1 VTVLD
6 LKPNSQDT
14 SAFYL
19 QNIYQ
24 LQLLADSNESRPLVP
39 ATPAVPP
46 PFSPPRYVIW
56 VNSLWFLSLV
66 ISLTCAMLATLIQQ
80 WARRYLRITQREP
93 SSPHDGAR
101 IRAFFSHGVEKLG
114 FTRVVEAI
122 PALIHLSLFLF
133 FAGLLIYLFNVNHT
147 VFCAIAWSVAVSAA
161 TYMLITLMPILRLDS
176 PYYAPLSSLAFR
188 VHAGILGPTFL
199 ILGWFSSFSSRA
211 SKHFFGLSDRYFKRS
226 TRGLEKVAEDIVR
239 KSSAEID
246 DLVLKWTFNA
256 HTFASNDQL
265 DRFFECIYSFY
276 NSTQIVQDPLRRLA
290 TLGSR
295 KFSSALV
302 AFLNRALT
310 SNSVTRSDKVLRFI
324 MCVKIADETQDA
336 PLRDLFSEAAGHSFL
351 RAVEVGRILRS
362 SSRNDKEVGL
372 CAQTFVSNIIAKVE
386 GRDDSWVELAADQL
400 GKSEDDI
407 QRYLAH
413 GNDNVLLANWMH
425 MARQISKSSSGI
437 NQGLASDAASCI
449 LRPPSTFDIHNT
461 LPELQRDFCSL
472 WNEIVLKAHKSGDGS
487 IPHLLI
493 FILRS
498 LYIELHQDTDDSP
511 APSFD
516 RFKVSSY
523 PLCNNAHHRSQGTAI
538 TLLSSLIPIRTSS
551 HPPDSSLPSSL

>member
-24 LQLLADSNESRPLVP
+24 LQFLADSNVARPSVP
-39 ATPAVPP
+39 ATPP
-46 PFSPPRYVIW
+46 PFSPPTYVIW

-66 ISLTCAMLATLIQQ
+66 ISLTCAMLATLVQQ
-80 WARRYLRITQREP
+80 WARRYLRITHREL

-101 IRAFFSHGVEKLG
+101 IRAFFAHGVEKLG

-147 VFCAIAWSVAVSAA
+147 VFYAVAWSVAASAA
-161 TYMLITLMPILRLDS
+161 TYTLITFMPILRLDS

-188 VHAGILGPTFL
+188 AHSGILGPTFL
-199 ILGWFSSFSSRA
+199 ILGWLSSFSSRA
-211 SKHFFGLSDRYFKRS
+211 SKHFFGLSDQYFKRS
-226 TRGLEKVAEDIVR
+226 TRGLEKVAEELVR

-256 HTFASNDQL
+256 HTFASDEQL
-265 DRFFECIYSFY
+265 DRFFECIYGFY
-276 NSTQIVQDPLRRLA
+276 NSTQIVRDPLRRLA

-302 AFLNRALT
+302 AFLNRTLT
-310 SNSVTRSDKVLRFI
+310 SSSVTNSDKVLRFI
-324 MCVKIADETQDA
+324 MCVRIADETQDG
-336 PLRDLFSEAAGHSFL
+336 PLRDLFSEAAGYNFL
-351 RAVEVGRILRS
+351 RTVEVGRILRS
-362 SSRNDKEVGL
+362 SSRTGEEVGL
-372 CAQTFVSNIIAKVE
+372 CAQTFVSDIIAKVE
-386 GRDDSWVELAADQL
+386 ERGDSWVELAADQL

-407 QRYLAH
+407 QRYLAD
-413 GNDNVLLANWMH
+413 GNDNVLLANWIH
-425 MARQISKSSSGI
+425 MARQISKTSPGI
-437 NQGLASDAASCI
+437 NHGIASDAASCI

-487 IPHLLI
+487 IPHLLV

-498 LYIELHQDTDDSP
+498 LYIELHQGTDASL

-516 RFKVSSY
+516 KFKVSSY
-523 PLCNNAHHRSQGTAI
+523 PLCNNPHHRSESQATAI
-538 TLLSSLIPIRTSS
+538 SLLSSLIPTHTNS
-551 HPPDSSLPSSL
+551 HPPDSSPPGSL